1 MKFLVDECPPAR
13 LAVTLCAY
21 NHDAIHVADRGLNG
35 KSDTDVM
42 ALAVAENRILISAD
56 TDFGELLAASGAAA
70 PSLILLRGFGGR
82 PDTRISVILANLAQ
96 LEEYLLAGAIVV
108 INESR
113 IRVRLLPF
121 EPSS

>member
-1 MKFLVDECPPAR
+1 
-13 LAVTLCAY
+13 
-21 NHDAIHVADRGLNG
+21 
-35 KSDTDVM
+35 M

-56 TDFGELLAASGAAA
+56 TDFGELLAASRNAA

-82 PDTRISVILANLAQ
+82 PDARIRVILANLVQ
-96 LEEYLLAGAIVV
+96 LEEFLQAGAIVV

-113 IRVRLLPF
+113 VRVRLLPI